1 MKNIKNA
8 LAEARVNRGVF
19 FAYILILTALD
30 MVIMTQPGTLRSTIA
45 GASVCLFMSANIIYG
60 LYKDNETADPERRS
74 EENVRATTFY
84 ILLGALNA
92 IAALAMVIFY
102 LANLAIVS
110 TIIGSVASIF
120 YTYVSIEGW
129 RKECERVR
137 LIEEELKR

>member
-8 LAEARVNRGVF
+8 LVEARVNRGVF

-30 MVIMTQPGTLRSTIA
+30 LVIMTHPETLKSTIA

-60 LYKDNETADPERRS
+60 LYKDNKTTWDPERS
-74 EENVRATTFY
+74 EENMRATTFY
-84 ILLGALNA
+84 ILMGALNA

>member
-8 LAEARVNRGVF
+8 LTEARVNRGVF

-30 MVIMTQPGTLRSTIA
+30 LVIMTHPETLKSTIA

-60 LYKDNETADPERRS
+60 LFKDNETADPERRS
-74 EENVRATTFY
+74 EKNVRATTFY

-102 LANLAIVS
+102 LVNLAVVS
-110 TIIGSVASIF
+110 TVIGCVASIF
-120 YTYVSIEGW
+120 YTYVSLEGW